1 MKNSRITNKV
11 RLQHIAEAIE
21 HIELFVGDVTED
33 MYLSDLK
40 LQAAV
45 ERKLEIIGEAA
56 NHVSY
61 EITEKFPDIEWAK
74 LRAFRN
80 IIAHEYFGVSQKLIW
95 DTLNTRLPE
104 LKRVVYDLLKNE
116 F

>member
-1 MKNSRITNKV
+1 MKSSKITEKV

-21 HIELFVGDVTED
+21 HIEMFIAGVSEEQ
-33 MYLSDLK
+33 YLADLM

-61 EITEKFPDIEWAK
+61 ELTEKYPDIEWSK

-80 IIAHEYFGVSQKLIW
+80 IIAHEYFGVSQKMIW
-95 DTLNTRLPE
+95 ESVKIRIPDLKQVVNELLNTL
-104 LKRVVYDLLKNE
+104 
-116 F
+116 